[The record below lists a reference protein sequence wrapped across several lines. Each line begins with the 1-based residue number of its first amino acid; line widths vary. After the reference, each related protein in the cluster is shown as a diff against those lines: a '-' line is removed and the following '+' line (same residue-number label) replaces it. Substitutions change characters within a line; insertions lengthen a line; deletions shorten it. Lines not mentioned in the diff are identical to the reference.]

1 MLFFVTCNHNIHYF
15 CYYKLIKSSIYANS
29 LKDGFPCSLCKKLS
43 NNILCS
49 LTNLNVIYEEIL
61 KGLNLS
67 DENYNNFYNQKDDED
82 IIMDYQSLMVGI
94 QLFFQNYICKSLK
107 KDIIF
112 EEKKIDDFTFS
123 EIYNLILNDFDAFTI
138 YYNNT
143 SFKKEQIYIWKNI
156 LLSIRLLFK
165 NKILNYTEVLFT
177 KFKNIYKNMQEL
189 NMNFLNNSEI
199 NTIINEFIICLFILY
214 DLDEENKNKIK
225 NLFQNNFFIYIF
237 AFALLKRKENNIEEF
252 FTKVENKDYI
262 QKIYDYFDFYF
273 LMKKKKI

>member
-1 MLFFVTCNHNIHYF
+1 
-15 CYYKLIKSSIYANS
+15 
-29 LKDGFPCSLCKKLS
+29 
-43 NNILCS
+43 
-49 LTNLNVIYEEIL
+49 
-61 KGLNLS
+61 
-67 DENYNNFYNQKDDED
+67 
-82 IIMDYQSLMVGI
+82 MDYQSLMVGI
-94 QLFFQNYICKSLK
+94 KLFFQNYICKSLK

-123 EIYNLILNDFDAFTI
+123 KIFNLILNDFDAFTI

-165 NKILNYTEVLFT
+165 NKILNYTEVLFI

-189 NMNFLNNSEI
+189 NMNLLNNSEI

-225 NLFQNNFFIYIF
+225 NLFQNNIFIYIF
-237 AFALLKRKENNIEEF
+237 VCTILKRKENNLEEF
-252 FTKVENKDYI
+252 YKKVENKDYI
-262 QKIYDYFDFYF
+262 QKIYNYFDLKYKICF
-273 LMKKKKI
+273 LLFDEKEENLKINHEEILTKL